1 MCSLVF
7 KIVHH
12 PQKGALCFVRVYAG
26 RLSRHQ
32 ASVYNINRSL
42 TEKFT
47 KLMVAFADDYREVE
61 EVTAGNIAVLSGLK
75 VSGEIGVRQHVPYS
89 LTFVIRRIG
98 ITKINKKRF
107 RQYLVI
113 YALRVP
119 FLIPISLIQ
128 AVLQNQRRK
137 QAFLTGIGA
146 NFWVAVGSG
155 SYLPKKTGCC

>member
-61 EVTAGNIAVLSGLK
+61 EVTAGNIAVLSGLT

-98 ITKINKKRF
+98 ITKINKKKVSAVSG
-107 RQYLVI
+107 Y
-113 YALRVP
+113 LRVP
-119 FLIPISLIQ
+119 YLIPISLIQ

>member
-75 VSGEIGVRQHVPYS
+75 VSGGIGVRQHVPYS

-113 YALRVP
+113 YGLR
-119 FLIPISLIQ
+119 
-128 AVLQNQRRK
+128 
-137 QAFLTGIGA
+137 T
-146 NFWVAVGSG
+146 
-155 SYLPKKTGCC
+155 